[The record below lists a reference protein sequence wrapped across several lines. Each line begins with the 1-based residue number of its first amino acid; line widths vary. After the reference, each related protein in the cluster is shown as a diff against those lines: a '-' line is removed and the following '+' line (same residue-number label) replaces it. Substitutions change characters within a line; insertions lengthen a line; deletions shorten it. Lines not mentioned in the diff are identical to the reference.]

1 MKEID
6 LKQAVKRMS
15 QEAESELQKYS
26 LPFRNPTD
34 PNKEAGSIIF
44 SLQLL
49 PQIEAENNP
58 VGEGWSEPN
67 VNPVLEEVREGRSIG
82 A

>member
-1 MKEID
+1 
-6 LKQAVKRMS
+6 MS

-58 VGEGWSEPN
+58 VGEG
-67 VNPVLEEVREGRSIG
+67 
-82 A
+82 